1 MTAPFQWMKQIASH
15 LGGTHNP
22 MVLTWPADITDRG
35 AIREQFTHV
44 NDLAPTILELAGIA
58 QPDTVEGVAQ
68 LPMDGTCLAY
78 SSADPEAP
86 ERHETQYFEANGH
99 RSIYHRGWMA
109 SAHHGGVPWTA
120 GRRGTPRPFEDDEWE
135 LYELRSDFSQAH
147 DLAQQEPERLAE
159 LTALVTE
166 HAERVGILPL
176 HDARVS
182 RTPMPNLVEDR
193 TSFTF
198 HAGTVGIPESRAPR
212 MVGRSW
218 HLRAVRDVGEGTAQ
232 GVVASMGGRAAG
244 WALWLARTAGLC
256 WPTALSR

>member
-44 NDLAPTILELAGIA
+44 NDLAPKILELAGIA
-58 QPDTVEGVAQ
+58 QPDTVEGVAP

-78 SSADPEAP
+78 SFADPEAP
-86 ERHETQYFEANGH
+86 ERHETQYFEVNGH

-109 SAHHGGVPWTA
+109 SAHHGGVSWTV
-120 GRRGTPRPFEDDEWE
+120 GRPGTPRLFEDDEWE
-135 LYELRSDFSQAH
+135 LYELRSDLSQVH
-147 DLAQQEPERLAE
+147 DLVQQEPERLAE

-198 HAGTVGIPESRAPR
+198 HAGTVGIPESQAPR

-218 HLRAVRDVGEGTAQ
+218 HLRAVLDVGEGTAQ
-232 GVVASMGGRAAG
+232 GAVASMGGRAAG

-256 WPTALSR
+256 